1 MLLGDFIQLPV
12 VTGCNLWSIMYGNV
26 NEDDATARNLFQ
38 QFHIHELKTN
48 MQAAEYKT
56 HTPRVQAFR
65 ALPSK
70 YPSGHT
76 WSAIDNENYKPITQ
90 DICDGVTHE
99 LTSQEIQQD
108 PNWITKLTCIVT
120 SNVDRAIINAK
131 AAEAFG
137 KRNKIPLLWW
147 KHQLRNDFPKSA
159 QAILYDE

>member
-12 VTGCNLWSIMYGNV
+12 VTGHDLWNIMYGNV
-26 NEDDATARNLFQ
+26 NGDDATAQNLFQ

-48 MQAAEYKT
+48 MQAAECKT
-56 HTPRVQAFR
+56 HTWRVQAFR

-70 YPSGHT
+70 HPSGHT

-90 DICDGVTHE
+90 DIFDGVAHE

-108 PNWITKLTCIVT
+108 PNWITKSTCIVT
-120 SNVDRAIINAK
+120 SNVDRAIINVK

-137 KRNKIPLLWW
+137 KRNKIPILWW
-147 KHQLRNDFPKSA
+147 KRQLRNDFPKISSSYS
-159 QAILYDE
+159 L